1 MAPEPHASEQ
11 DLSAIRDS
19 AEFATLS
26 RLRPGSFP
34 ERFERY
40 ASLDPHFAM
49 TWVKYTGGL
58 LGRRRLDLRTMLL
71 VLTGQYTMLRQ
82 QQALRDV
89 LTAGI
94 AEGVAAKEMLEAIF
108 QCYVYGGDE
117 VVAEAVDTFVAVAS
131 EHDGLLDEVRSQGL
145 PLDANTRGR
154 DLARER
160 LEWSGDDAAD
170 PRLEDLLSRYGWTGL
185 SNGMRLRPG
194 QHLNLVSQFDA
205 LDPEWCQ
212 IWLDITFDRMYGRR
226 VLDDRTRVLCIVGD
240 CLAAGDTYQA
250 PRHMHGAL
258 RAGATPRDVLEV
270 VLQSCHVIGHPLLMG
285 IAINDAIRVVDEAGR
300 IRELVEDDDQVD
312 LVRRIVRARIAGRG
326 TTADMTHAEVGA

>member
-1 MAPEPHASEQ
+1 MAPAPHAPDH
-11 DLSAIRDS
+11 DLAEVRES

-26 RLRPGSFP
+26 RLRPDSFTA
-34 ERFERY
+34 RFEQY
-40 ASLDPHFAM
+40 AALDPHFAM
-49 TWVKYTGGL
+49 TWVSYTGGL
-58 LGRRRLDLRTMLL
+58 LGRQRLDLRTMLL

-89 LTAGI
+89 LTAG
-94 AEGVAAKEMLEAIF
+94 ATEGAVAPKEMLEAIF

-117 VVAEAVDTFVAVAS
+117 VVAEAVETFVAVMR
-131 EHDGLLDEVRSQGL
+131 EHGLLAEVQSQGL
-145 PLDANTRGR
+145 PVDASTRGR
-154 DLARER
+154 DLEQER
-160 LEWSGDDAAD
+160 RGWSAEDAAD
-170 PRLEDLLSRYGWTGL
+170 PRLEHLISRYGWTGL

-212 IWLDITFDRMYGRR
+212 IWIDITFDRMYGRG
-226 VLDDRTRVLCIVGD
+226 VLDDRARILCIVGD

-285 IAINDAIRVVDEAGR
+285 IAINDAIRVIDEAGR
-300 IRELVEDDDQVD
+300 IRELVDDDDQVD
-312 LVRRIVRARIAGRG
+312 LVRRVVRARIAGRA
-326 TTADMTHAEVGA
+326 TTADMTHAEVKA

>member
-1 MAPEPHASEQ
+1 MSPQPPAPDD
-11 DLSAIRDS
+11 DLTAVRES

-26 RLRPGSFP
+26 RLRPVSFP

-40 ASLDPHFAM
+40 AALDPHFAM
-49 TWVKYTGGL
+49 TWVSYTGGL

-82 QQALRDV
+82 QLALRDV
-89 LTAGI
+89 VTAGL
-94 AEGVAAKEMLEAIF
+94 AEEAVAPKEMLEAIF

-117 VVAEAVDTFVAVAS
+117 VVAEAVDTFTAVVS
-131 EHDGLLDEVRSQGL
+131 EHGRLAEVQSQGL
-145 PLDANTRGR
+145 PTDASTRGR
-154 DLARER
+154 DLEQER
-160 LEWSGDDAAD
+160 REWSDEDAAD
-170 PRLEDLLSRYGWTGL
+170 PRLDHLLSRYGWTGL

-194 QHLNLVSQFDA
+194 QHINLVSQFDA

-226 VLDDRTRVLCIVGD
+226 VLDDRTRILCIVGD

-285 IAINDAIRVVDEAGR
+285 IAINDAIRVIDEAGR
-300 IRELVEDDDQVD
+300 IHELVEDDDQVD

-326 TTADMTHAEVGA
+326 ATADMTQAEVRG